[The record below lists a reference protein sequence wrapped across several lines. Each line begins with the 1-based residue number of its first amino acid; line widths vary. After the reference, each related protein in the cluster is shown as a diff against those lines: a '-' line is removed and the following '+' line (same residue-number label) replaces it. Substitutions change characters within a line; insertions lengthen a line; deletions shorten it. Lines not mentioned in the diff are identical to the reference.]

1 MTDLTDLTQLEE
13 ILPAYIRPRRWF
25 GAKTRAIEGV
35 RIVETVRVPLEGGEA
50 QVSLV
55 QLQYG
60 DGGEQLYVLPLAS
73 ALGEEAERIGAEMP
87 HAVVTREAGGIIYDA
102 SADPRFALAL
112 LDLLAE
118 GQSLE
123 GGGGEIKATATEAFR
138 RILPPDSSTPQPR
151 VGTAEQSNTSIIFG
165 DRFILKL
172 FRRLEMG
179 TSPDLEI
186 GRFLTRQ
193 GFPHTPALAGALE
206 YVKLSEG
213 EPMTLAI
220 LQGFVP
226 NRGDAWSY
234 TLNGLLG
241 GKGDEII
248 RSAELLGKRTAEM
261 HAALSSDP
269 TDNDFAP
276 ESLTPAYAAHLHASI
291 SELAETAFAGLS
303 RRLEELPEGTRRE
316 AESVLE
322 RTGEIEARLES
333 LVEAGGRDEWAAWA
347 TLTRCHGD
355 YHLGQVL
362 YTGDDFVIIDFEGE
376 PARSLEERR
385 GKHSPLKDVAGML
398 RSYHYA
404 AYAALL
410 TEGSSLSEE
419 FVRGWYAAAAQ
430 AYTQGYNSVPT
441 VARLL
446 PATPHDLDLLLDLY
460 RLEKAIYELLYELNN
475 RPDWVRIP
483 LGGIM
488 HLLASGPRGS

>member
-1 MTDLTDLTQLEE
+1 MTDFTQLEK
-13 ILPAYIRPRRWF
+13 ILPDYIRPRRWF
-25 GAKTRAIEGV
+25 GAKTRPIDGV
-35 RIVETVRVPLEGGEA
+35 RIVGTVRVPRARGEA
-50 QVSLV
+50 QVAL
-55 QLQYG
+55 LRLRYG
-60 DGGEQLYVLPLAS
+60 DGGEQVYVLPLAS
-73 ALGEEAERIGAEMP
+73 ASGEEAKRIAAETP
-87 HAVVTREAGGIIYDA
+87 HAVVMRENSEVIYDA
-102 SADPRFALAL
+102 SANPSFALAL
-112 LDLLAE
+112 LSLIAE

-123 GGGGEIKATATEAFR
+123 GEEGEIRATATEAFR
-138 RILPPDSSTPQPR
+138 RILPPGSSTPEPR

-172 FRRLEMG
+172 FRRLELG

-193 GFPHTPALAGALE
+193 GFRHTPPLAGALE
-206 YVKLSEG
+206 YAKLGDG

-234 TLNGLLG
+234 TLDGLLAG
-241 GKGDEII
+241 NGDEII
-248 RSAELLGKRTAEM
+248 RSAELLGRRTAEM
-261 HAALSSDP
+261 HVALASDP
-269 TDNDFAP
+269 GDAPFAP
-276 ESLTPAYAAHLHASI
+276 EPLTPMYAAHLHASI

-303 RRLEELPEGTRRE
+303 RRLEELPEGARRDAE
-316 AESVLE
+316 AVLG
-322 RTGEIEARLES
+322 RRGEIEARLES
-333 LVEAGGRDEWAAWA
+333 LVDGGRRGSGEAWA

-362 YTGDDFVIIDFEGE
+362 FTGDDFVIIDFEGE

-404 AYAALL
+404 AYVALL
-410 TEGSSLSEE
+410 TEGSGLSEE
-419 FVRGWYAAAAQ
+419 FVRAWYAAAAQ

-446 PATPHDLDLLLDLY
+446 PATPHNFDLLLDLY
-460 RLEKAIYELLYELNN
+460 LLEKAVYELLYELNN

-488 HLLASGPRGS
+488 HLLSIGPRTED